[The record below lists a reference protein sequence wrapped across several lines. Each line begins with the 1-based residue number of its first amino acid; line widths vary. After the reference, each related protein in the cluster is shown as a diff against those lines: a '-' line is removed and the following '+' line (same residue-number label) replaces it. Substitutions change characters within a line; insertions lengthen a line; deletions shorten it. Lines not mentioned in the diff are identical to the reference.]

1 MRLAVF
7 GETNRTKHY
16 LVKRALDAGY
26 AVDVL
31 VSSGS
36 ESGRK
41 RQRLNTVIG
50 DIENVNSMNKVLKNA
65 DAVICLLHD
74 VQNDFDVK
82 TVGIIKGLISCMET
96 NLVRRLVIFSYIK
109 TETQQKVPENKG
121 LLHTLLSTFVNP
133 NDSPRNIADLLKETD
148 IDWTIVGHPPIATSL
163 VSDIEQPIFDIESHS
178 KNLAKQIVS
187 QITDVGYLK
196 DTLVLST

>member
-26 AVDVL
+26 TVNVL
-31 VSSGS
+31 ESPES
-36 ESGRK
+36 EHRRGRK
-41 RQRLNTVIG
+41 GLTSFVGEIDNTK
-50 DIENVNSMNKVLKNA
+50 SMDKVMKNA
-65 DAVICLLHD
+65 DAAVCLLQGTQD
-74 VQNDFDVK
+74 DFDDK
-82 TVGIIKGLISCMET
+82 AEEIIRSLISCMEA
-96 NLVRRLVIFSYIK
+96 NFVRRLVIFSYVK
-109 TETQQKVPENKG
+109 TQTRQKAPQNGG
-121 LLHTLLSTFVNP
+121 LLRSLLSAIVKP
-133 NDSPRNIADLLKETD
+133 SDHSQNIVDLLKETD

-163 VSDIEQPIFDIESHS
+163 ASDIEQPVFDIETHS
-178 KNLAKQIVS
+178 KNLAKQIIN